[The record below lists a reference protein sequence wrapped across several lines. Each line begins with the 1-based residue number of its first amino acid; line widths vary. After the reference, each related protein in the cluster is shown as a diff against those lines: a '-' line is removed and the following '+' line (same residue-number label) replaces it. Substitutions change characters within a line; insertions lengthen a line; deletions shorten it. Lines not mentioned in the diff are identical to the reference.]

1 MKQVPKEF
9 LFGYVRYCAQQTNR
23 NDNTDHGGG
32 LEQMLFFERQP
43 VMVWYAIKAE
53 PKPPEGAIVPAELRP
68 GPLPHQTSSRLRRRR
83 GGRPHGRPT
92 RRPFGPPRTASARA
106 GRRR

>member
-1 MKQVPKEF
+1 VVEIVF
-9 LFGYVRYCAQQTNR
+9 LMLILKLPIVYVC
-23 NDNTDHGGG
+23 
-32 LEQMLFFERQP
+32 
-43 VMVWYAIKAE
+43 VVVWYAIKAE

-68 GPLPHQTSSRLRRRR
+68 GPRPHHERSRVRRSR

>member
-1 MKQVPKEF
+1 VVEIVF
-9 LFGYVRYCAQQTNR
+9 LMLILKLPIVYVC
-23 NDNTDHGGG
+23 G
-32 LEQMLFFERQP
+32 
-43 VMVWYAIKAE
+43 VVWYAIKAE

-68 GPLPHQTSSRLRRRR
+68 GPLPHQTSSRLRRLR